1 MIKVIINGC
10 NGAMGRVLTEIIGQE
25 PSMEIVA
32 GVDRDTEAKSGYP
45 VYDSLAQCPK
55 ADVIIDFSV
64 AKAADG
70 LISYCE
76 ETKIPLVLCTTGL
89 SEDQLLRVNKLSETS
104 AVLRSANMS
113 VGINLLREGL
123 DIPEITLVAI
133 LDADKEGFLRS
144 ETSLIQTIGRAARN
158 SEGHVIMY
166 ADNMTDSM
174 RNAIEETSR
183 RRELQQAYNEAHG
196 ITPKTIQKAVRD
208 LISISKEVAKTENTL
223 EKDPESMSREELE
236 KLIGQVQKQM
246 KAAAADLNFEMAAEL
261 RDKMIELKKSLDDLK
276 EM

>member
-104 AVLRSANMS
+104 AVLRSA
-113 VGINLLREGL
+113 
-123 DIPEITLVAI
+123 
-133 LDADKEGFLRS
+133 
-144 ETSLIQTIGRAARN
+144 
-158 SEGHVIMY
+158 
-166 ADNMTDSM
+166 
-174 RNAIEETSR
+174 
-183 RRELQQAYNEAHG
+183 
-196 ITPKTIQKAVRD
+196 
-208 LISISKEVAKTENTL
+208 
-223 EKDPESMSREELE
+223 
-236 KLIGQVQKQM
+236 
-246 KAAAADLNFEMAAEL
+246 
-261 RDKMIELKKSLDDLK
+261 KSP
-276 EM
+276 